1 MRKESNMSKQEL
13 YEEARKLVNSVASH
27 QDPSFEDYCKL
38 HKEADRIRSAFWN
51 LEKEEES
58 KLD

>member
-1 MRKESNMSKQEL
+1 MSKQEL